1 MDDPTVRQERP
12 SPPGS
17 AGTRVESAAKT
28 HVGKV
33 RRINEEACLD
43 RAALGLWAVAD
54 GVGGWHAGDRASG
67 LVIELLNSVEDGTA
81 GANLLAAV
89 RERLEAANAQLLRE
103 AEKSGRPSATTV
115 VVLLISGR
123 YFACVWAGDSR
134 LYLWRAGQL
143 RQLTRDHTEAQAL
156 VDAGLM
162 TLEDAERQ
170 TNRNAIA
177 RAVGANANLDL
188 EMLQGALEDGDI
200 FLLCT
205 DGLTKM
211 ARDEEIAAVLPGGSP
226 HSLATALLDLA
237 LERGAVDNVTVV
249 AVRCTLAPLPAGTTG

>member
-1 MDDPTVRQERP
+1 MDPTVRQERS

-17 AGTRVESAAKT
+17 AGTRVESAART

-33 RRINEEACLD
+33 RRINEDACLD
-43 RAALGLWAVAD
+43 RADLGFWAVAD

-67 LVIELLNSVEDGTA
+67 LVVELLGSVGSGNS
-81 GANLLAAV
+81 GAALLAAV
-89 RERLEAANAQLLRE
+89 RERLEFANAQLLRE
-103 AEKSGRPSATTV
+103 AAASGRPSATTV

-143 RQLTRDHTEAQAL
+143 QQLSRDHTEAQAL

-162 TLEDAERQ
+162 TLEEAERQ

-177 RAVGANANLDL
+177 RAVGAGENLDL
-188 EMLQGALEDGDI
+188 EMLQGPLEDGDV

-211 ARDEEIAAVLPGGSP
+211 LRDQEIAATLPGESP
-226 HSLATALLDLA
+226 QAVVTTLLDLA
-237 LERGAVDNVTVV
+237 LARGAVDNVTVI
-249 AVRCTLAPLPAGTTG
+249 AARCSLAPLPSGSAG